1 MENFPDDNLATSPIV
16 GMAYALP
23 DKVILPSKNNF
34 MQQNDP
40 FKPKDIVTP
49 RYFDAKDLEIK

>member
-40 FKPKDIVTP
+40 FKPKDVVTP
-49 RYFDAKDLEIK
+49 R